1 MMHSLRALVLLAL
14 LLAGGP
20 VFAGLFDDE
29 VARQQ
34 IAEQQKRVD
43 ALREQGDTMQSRL
56 TRIEESL
63 KSQPVLEIA
72 SQIERLREDMR
83 AMRGQIEVLANGL
96 EQAAKRQRDMYV
108 DLDLRLRRFEQP
120 NGASAGGAAG
130 DAASTGPAS
139 SPVPGQ
145 PGQGAPATT
154 DATKPGPVTAAET
167 EAYEKAQA
175 HRRTANY
182 AGAITAFQEFI
193 RRFPASALAPRA
205 QYWIGDSYFNQ
216 RDYKNAIASQQ
227 KLLASYPNST
237 SVPDAMLNLA
247 SSQHDAGDHAGARKT
262 MQALVAQHPKSD
274 AAEKARRR
282 LANQR

>member
-1 MMHSLRALVLLAL
+1 MTQSFRALVVLAII
-14 LLAGGP
+14 LAGGP
-20 VFAGLFDDE
+20 AYAGLFDDE

-43 ALREQGDTMQSRL
+43 ALREKGEAMQSRL
-56 TRIEESL
+56 SRIEESL

-83 AMRGQIEVLANGL
+83 AMRGQIEVLGNGL

-120 NGASAGGAAG
+120 NGAAAAG
-130 DAASTGPAS
+130 PAGDGIAAAPVAGTAQGPAGPGASGTADAA
-139 SPVPGQ
+139 
-145 PGQGAPATT
+145 
-154 DATKPGPVTAAET
+154 KPGPVTAAET

-182 AGAITAFQEFI
+182 AGAIAAFQEFI
-193 RRFPASALAPRA
+193 KRFPASALAPRA

-216 RDYKNAIASQQ
+216 RDYKNAIVSQH
-227 KLLASYPNST
+227 KLLAAYPNST

-247 SSQHDAGDHAGARKT
+247 SSQHDAGDHAAARKT